1 MIGRWSTSKIEEEE
15 HPTGFDSYEVLLG
28 DVMRGE
34 RATLGKSLLD
44 VQRELKIK
52 ATYIAAI
59 ENADPTAFASQGFI
73 AGYVRSYARYLGLD
87 PEWAYASF
95 CAEAG
100 FEVDRGLSNGLV
112 SEKTTQRKVEHRG
125 DPLANPNASWVPQKE
140 SIFTGVEP
148 GAIGSISMLLVLIGG
163 LGYGGWSLLKEVQRV
178 DFAPIEQTPGVLSEL
193 PELATATPT
202 LDGVD
207 GEGTQVA
214 AAGLTTPP
222 TVEAL
227 DRLYR
232 PQALEV
238 PVLTHRDAPIS
249 TLNPNSVGVL
259 AGLETPEVDFGTE
272 TFPESGTRL
281 ASAAPADT
289 PETTVQVL
297 GADAADVAVFAVR
310 PSWVRIQAADGSVI
324 FEKILDAGEHYVLPK
339 TEQAPVLRSGNAGSV
354 YFAVNG
360 SAYGPAGDGPSVV
373 KNVALSQDAVLENFA
388 LADLEGDADLATV
401 VAELQAGE

>member
-1 MIGRWSTSKIEEEE
+1 MIGRWSTSKVEEEE

-59 ENADPTAFASQGFI
+59 ENADPSAFASQGFI

-87 PEWAYASF
+87 PEWAYSTF
-95 CAEAG
+95 CTEAG

-112 SEKTTQRKVEHRG
+112 SEKKTQRKVDHGG
-125 DPLANPNASWVPQKE
+125 DPLANPNANWVPQKE
-140 SIFTGVEP
+140 SIFNGIEP
-148 GAIGSISMLLVLIGG
+148 GAIGSISMLLMLIGG
-163 LGYGGWSLLKEVQRV
+163 LGYGGWALLKEVQRV

-193 PELATATPT
+193 PELGDAAPT
-202 LDGVD
+202 LTED
-207 GEGTQVA
+207 GTQVA
-214 AAGLTTPP
+214 VTAAGLTTPP

-232 PQALEV
+232 PQALDV

-259 AGLETPEVDFGTE
+259 AGLETPQVDLSEE
-272 TFPESGTRL
+272 TFPESNTRL
-281 ASAAPADT
+281 AGAVADAT
-289 PETTVQVL
+289 SERSVQVL

-310 PSWVRIQAADGSVI
+310 PAWVRIQSADGTVI
-324 FEKILDAGEHYVLPK
+324 FEKILDTGEHYVLPK

-360 SAYGPAGDGPSVV
+360 AAYGPAGDGPSVV

-388 LADLEGDADLATV
+388 LADLEGDTDLATV
-401 VAELQAGE
+401 VAELQAAE

>member
-1 MIGRWSTSKIEEEE
+1 MIGRWSTSQVEDEEQ
-15 HPTGFDSYEVLLG
+15 PTGFDSYEVLLG

-59 ENADPTAFASQGFI
+59 ENADPSAFASQGFI

-87 PEWAYASF
+87 PEWAYSTF

-100 FEVDRGLSNGLV
+100 FEVDRGLSSNGLP
-112 SEKTTQRKVEHRG
+112 SEKKARNASEHRG
-125 DPLANPNASWVPQKE
+125 DPLANPNASWVPQRE
-140 SIFTGVEP
+140 SVFTGIEP
-148 GAIGSISMLLVLIGG
+148 GAIGSISMLLLLIGG
-163 LGYGGWSLLKEVQRV
+163 LGYGGWAMLKEVQRV

-193 PELATATPT
+193 PELETTP
-202 LDGVD
+202 DVNQS
-207 GEGTQVA
+207 ESTQVA
-214 AAGLTTPP
+214 TAGLTTPP

-232 PQALEV
+232 PQALDV

-259 AGLETPEVDFGTE
+259 AGLQTPEFPIAE
-272 TFPESGTRL
+272 ERFPESDTRL
-281 ASAAPADT
+281 ASASPSA
-289 PETTVQVL
+289 ESKVQVL

-310 PSWVRIQAADGSVI
+310 PSWVRIQSADGSVI
-324 FEKILDAGEHYVLPK
+324 FEKILDAGETYVLPK
-339 TEQAPVLRSGNAGSV
+339 TEQAPILRSGNAGSI

-360 SAYGPAGDGPSVV
+360 AAYGPAGDGPSVV
-373 KNVALSQDAVLENFA
+373 KNVAVSHDAVLENFA

-401 VAELQAGE
+401 VAELQAAE